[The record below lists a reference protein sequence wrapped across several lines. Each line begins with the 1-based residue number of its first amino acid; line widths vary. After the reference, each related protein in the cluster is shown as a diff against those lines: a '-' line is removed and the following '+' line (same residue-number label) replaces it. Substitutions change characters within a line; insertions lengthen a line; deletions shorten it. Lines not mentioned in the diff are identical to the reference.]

1 MLIIKLKI
9 IKSNFVYVY
18 SMGTIDE
25 YVRTIRTFKYMNQ
38 SEMIDFFLFI
48 KNGMSFLKY
57 K

>member
-38 SEMIDFFLFI
+38 SVMIDFFYLLRMECHF
-48 KNGMSFLKY
+48 
-57 K
+57 

>member
-38 SEMIDFFLFI
+38 SEMIDFFYLLRMECHF
-48 KNGMSFLKY
+48 
-57 K
+57 

>member
-18 SMGTIDE
+18 SMDTIDE